1 MNFRLILILCLGLF
15 LFTSIILYGVIFY
28 NTYDSDDTG
37 KVAFGKFKSLMFG
50 NFAAL
55 IMALLVNGILFI
67 KS

>member
-1 MNFRLILILCLGLF
+1 MNFRLILVLCLGLL
-15 LFTSIILYGVIFY
+15 LFTSTILYGIIFY

-50 NFAAL
+50 NFAVL
-55 IMALLVNGILFI
+55 VMALLINGILFI